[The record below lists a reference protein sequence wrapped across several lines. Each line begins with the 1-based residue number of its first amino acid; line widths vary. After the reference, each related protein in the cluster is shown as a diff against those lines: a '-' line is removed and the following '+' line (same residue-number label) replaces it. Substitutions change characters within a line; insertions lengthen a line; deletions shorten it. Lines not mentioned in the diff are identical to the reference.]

1 MKHLNGKKLQIFDN
15 FGNNYVGLCT
25 GATEDIVKI
34 LVENENDER
43 VFFIKNIF
51 SYIIVGEGTT
61 GGYSGLKAY
70 ICKNDNINCKGRVL
84 LTSNECHINDMNCP
98 ICNNSKNNFKCD
110 FGCIGAIEVLP
121 SKVQKVLFEGMM
133 VCREKTKNYLDE
145 AIKQT
150 NKGIK
155 NE

>member
-1 MKHLNGKKLQIFDN
+1 MKHLNGKRLQIFDN
-15 FGNNYVGLCT
+15 FGNSYIGLCT

-34 LVENENDER
+34 LVDNENDER

-70 ICKNDNINCKGRVL
+70 ICKNDDINCKGRVL

-98 ICNNSKNNFKCD
+98 ICNNSKTNFKCD

-145 AIKQT
+145 AIKQI
-150 NKGIK
+150 NKGTK
-155 NE
+155 DE